1 MNEDMRFDPDNPL
14 SEDNIVWVEIEKGNE
29 KAFHLIFVDTT
40 EDGETYAAA
49 VPADDTARAED
60 KGLNVTL
67 FRMAYN
73 EETGKD
79 EIVPPYL
86 DEDASISLQVR
97 VGEDFDDDGGEV
109 DEPGE
114 EETDEDDIDE
124 GYVDEDVFTIFSE
137 KGEKMTVRMLDMI
150 PYEDHF
156 YAVLAAI
163 DEDGVEEEE
172 IMIFETVCGEGNGRV
187 LFNPPDEKISDAVAE
202 LFNAKESRHSH
213 AFGDTSDGE

>member
-1 MNEDMRFDPDNPL
+1 MNEDMQFDPDNPL
-14 SEDNIVWVEIEKGNE
+14 SEDNIVWIEIEKGNE

-40 EDGETYAAA
+40 EDGKTYAAV

-73 EETGKD
+73 EETGKN
-79 EIVPPYL
+79 EIIPPYL

-97 VGEDFDDDGGEV
+97 VGEDFEEDGGEE
-109 DEPGE
+109 DFEDDPGE
-114 EETDEDDIDE
+114 DETDE
-124 GYVDEDVFTIFSE
+124 GYLDEDVFSIFNQ
-137 KGEKMTVRMLDMI
+137 KGEKMTVRILDMI

-163 DEDGVEEEE
+163 DENGVEEEE
-172 IMIFETVCGEGNGRV
+172 IMIFEVEQREEGGCL
-187 LFNPPDEKISDAVAE
+187 LFNPPDEKIAEAVGE
-202 LFNAKESRHSH
+202 IFNAKESGHSR
-213 AFGDTSDGE
+213 FDGDVSDGE